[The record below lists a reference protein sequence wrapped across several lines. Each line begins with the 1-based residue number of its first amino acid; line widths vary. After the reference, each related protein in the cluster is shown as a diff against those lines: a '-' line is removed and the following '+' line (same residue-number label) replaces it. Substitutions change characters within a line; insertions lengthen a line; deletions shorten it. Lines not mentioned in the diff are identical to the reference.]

1 MKIIPTLLAR
11 IFAVF
16 GSSALAALAGGAI
29 MDISLAKSAGMA
41 GFMGRLLQGA
51 WLFSV
56 LRLQSL
62 RLQTRRAGP
71 VSIFQAGHGDWRS
84 ICGIGEQ
91 NRGLRGRVLP
101 DRSRSDVPA
110 LRPP

>member
-41 GFMGRLLQGA
+41 GFMAAAGVTERLLRAYYDDGQLSTDEISDAFGA
-51 WLFSV
+51 KK
-56 LRLQSL
+56 
-62 RLQTRRAGP
+62 
-71 VSIFQAGHGDWRS
+71 
-84 ICGIGEQ
+84 
-91 NRGLRGRVLP
+91 
-101 DRSRSDVPA
+101 
-110 LRPP
+110 